1 MAEAKQHRN
10 LRVGPGW
17 DRCLTKA
24 HDRDGVPLAEVIR
37 VFLEAYDADDP
48 AIEPLLARLARLRAE
63 GGHSGQAAPTGTG

>member
-10 LRVGPGW
+10 LRVGPVW

-48 AIEPLLARLARLRAE
+48 AIEPLLARLRAE
-63 GGHSGQAAPTGTG
+63 GGHSGQDAPTGTG